1 MFRFDRKYIR
11 NVVAGTWAI
20 VSLSLGWCVSYAQG
34 VDTLGANTS
43 PTSAAAATVD
53 TEALSKRIELVA
65 DAESLDDATKSR
77 LLEQLRLA
85 QARVTDAAEHASA
98 KEQFNRQAAAAPQA
112 IADIKRQL
120 SRPTDDPRE
129 LPTDANGA
137 PLNSAELRERLVQAR
152 NTAGNARTRV
162 ENLEAQLIQLRARPP
177 LARQALSIAQDAARE
192 VEESLAALT
201 AERLSEHSFSVQR
214 LVLSAQLRARVQEIQ
229 RLQAE
234 LFTHDARLELTTT
247 SLELALRNATFSEA
261 QAESLELA
269 ISERR
274 RRDAE
279 AAREEAERSRDE
291 AAGKHPAVVELAELN
306 AELGQQL
313 HRLAQNIEST
323 RSARQ
328 QVEEEL
334 TGIEQRFASVKE
346 KIEVAGLSPALSQV
360 LLEERRRLPS
370 DRTHIQQTLKRA
382 KEISAAGLAR
392 LQAEERKRAL
402 NDLTQAGTEWLDAR
416 VPADLSLDVRA
427 PLSIQIG
434 YLLVD
439 QKRLVDDLESN
450 YTTYTQSLSELDFHQ
465 RKLVDIIERYRE
477 FLDHRMLWIPSA
489 PPVGVDTIRY
499 AVTGV
504 NWLLDYRAWL
514 QTIEDLGDLLSE
526 RPWIFLGT
534 LLLILLRVAKRRFI
548 RGLDDAAAHVGRIY
562 SDRFGITARTAALS
576 FLIALP
582 LPALAMLVGFSLA
595 SFPGATNFS
604 AAVGLALGEAGQF
617 LFLVTLLTTTCLHN
631 GLCPVHF
638 GWTERTVSVIRS
650 QVTWFAPIAVAT
662 SFALVVTFASGE
674 ETFRQGLGR
683 LAFAVGQLA
692 LALFLYRLLSPK
704 GGITQSAI
712 EDAPNSW
719 FARLEFLWLPTAV
732 ATPLILTG
740 ISLYGY
746 EFAAYSLVARVS
758 TTIWTILGAVL
769 LYGFILRWVWLTS
782 RRLELMRAYEE
793 KMAALEAEHEGDTP
807 LPQNEAL
814 DLESIDAQT
823 RRLVSTLL
831 VWATIAGLWV
841 SWVDILPALGF
852 LESFVLWDTNSV
864 TDGATI
870 TVPVTALDLSIALI
884 LALLSLAA
892 ARNLPGLLEV
902 ALLRRLPIDAGAR
915 HAITTTVQYVIVGAG
930 VIVVFDI
937 AGLAWGDIQ
946 WLVAAL
952 SVGLGFGLQEIVA
965 NFISGLI
972 ILFERP
978 IRLGDTVTVGEFSGT
993 VTRIRI
999 RATTL
1004 VDWDNKEV
1012 VVPNKTFIT
1021 ERLVNWTLTDSVT
1034 RVVIP
1039 VGIGYG
1045 SDTELAHKIMLDLAN
1060 EQNEVLDSPAP
1071 SAYFIGLGA
1080 SSLDFEVRMYV
1091 RSLADRLVV
1100 THAYLMNLEKRLAEH
1115 DIAIPFPQRDLHI
1128 KDPERLAAAMRESL
1142 AAKPAAEP

>member
-1 MFRFDRKYIR
+1 MFRLDGKYIR
-11 NVVAGTWAI
+11 SVIAGTWAI
-20 VSLSLGWCVSYAQG
+20 VCLNSVWDVSYAQSA
-34 VDTLGANTS
+34 DALSDSS
-43 PTSAAAATVD
+43 PSSTTAAAVD
-53 TEALSKRIELVA
+53 PDTLSKRIELITG
-65 DAESLDDATKSR
+65 AESLDDATKAR

-85 QARVTDAAEHASA
+85 EARITDAAEHASA

-112 IADIKRQL
+112 IAEIKLQL
-120 SRPTDDPRE
+120 SQPADDPSK
-129 LPTDANGA
+129 LPTDSNGA
-137 PLNSAELRERLVQAR
+137 PLNSAELREKLTQAR
-152 NTAGNARTRV
+152 NNAGNARTRV

-177 LARQALSIAQDAARE
+177 LAREALSIAQDAVRE
-192 VEESLAALT
+192 IDESLAAL
-201 AERLSEHSFSVQR
+201 AAKRLSEHSFSVER
-214 LVLSAQLRARVQEIQ
+214 LVLLARLGARAQEVQ

-269 ISERR
+269 VSERR

-279 AAREEAERSRDE
+279 DAREEAERSRDE
-291 AAGKHPAVVELAELN
+291 AAGEHPAVVELAELN
-306 AELGQQL
+306 AELGEEL

-334 TGIEQRFASVKE
+334 SGIEQRFASVKE
-346 KIEVAGLSPALSQV
+346 KIDIAGLSPALSQV
-360 LLEERRRLPS
+360 LLEELRRLPS

-402 NDLTQAGTEWLDAR
+402 SDLTQAGTEWLDAR
-416 VPADLSLDVRA
+416 VSPDLTLEIRA

-439 QKRLVDDLESN
+439 QKSLADDLESN

-477 FLDHRMLWIPSA
+477 FLLHRMLWIPSA
-489 PPVGVDTIRY
+489 PAVGLDTIRY
-499 AVTGV
+499 TVTSV

-514 QTIEDLGDLLSE
+514 QAIEDLGGLLSE
-526 RPWIFLGT
+526 RPWIFLGS
-534 LLLILLRVAKRRFI
+534 LLLVLLRLAKRRFI
-548 RGLDDAAAHVGRIY
+548 RGLDDAAAHVGKIY
-562 SDRFGITARTAALS
+562 SDRFGVTVRAAGLS

-582 LPALAMLVGFSLA
+582 LPGLAMLLGFSLA

-604 AAVGLALGEAGQF
+604 AAVGLALGETGQS
-617 LFLVTLLTTTCLHN
+617 LFLLSLLTTTFRHS
-631 GLCPVHF
+631 GLCSVHF
-638 GWTERTVSVIRS
+638 GWNERTVSVVRS
-650 QVTWFAPIAVAT
+650 QVAWFAPIAVAT
-662 SFALVVTFASGE
+662 LFALIVTFNSGE

-683 LAFAVGQLA
+683 VAFSVGQLA

-712 EDAPNSW
+712 EDSPNSW
-719 FARLEFLWLPTAV
+719 FARLEFLWLPAAV
-732 ATPLILTG
+732 ATPLVLTG

-746 EFAAYSLVARVS
+746 EFAAFMLSGRVNA
-758 TTIWTILGAVL
+758 TIWTILGAVL

-782 RRLELMRAYEE
+782 RRLELMRAYEQ
-793 KMAALEAEHEGDTP
+793 KIAALEAEDEGDTP

-814 DLESIDAQT
+814 DLESIDTQT

-852 LESFVLWDTNSV
+852 LENFALWDTTTVS
-864 TDGATI
+864 DGATL

-1004 VDWDNKEV
+1004 VDWDNKEI

-1034 RVVIP
+1034 RIVIP

-1045 SDTELAHKIMLDLAN
+1045 SDTELAHQIMMDLAN
-1060 EQNEVLDSPAP
+1060 EQAEVLDDPTP
-1071 SAYFIGLGA
+1071 SVYFTGLGA

-1091 RSLADRLVV
+1091 RSLSERLTV
-1100 THAYLMNLEKRLAEH
+1100 THAYLMTLEKRLAEH

-1128 KDPERLAAAMRESL
+1128 KDPERLAAAMRVSL